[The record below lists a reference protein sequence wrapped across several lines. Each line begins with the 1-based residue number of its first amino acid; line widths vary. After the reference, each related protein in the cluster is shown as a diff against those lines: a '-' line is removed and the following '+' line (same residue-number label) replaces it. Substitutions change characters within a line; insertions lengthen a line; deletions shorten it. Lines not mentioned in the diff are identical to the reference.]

1 VKVRAA
7 CVAWCDGLI
16 IAAFLQS
23 GSAVLSAI
31 PSHPGP
37 AHFYKKDLQ
46 SGVLQPDAAQQ
57 AAVDQLQLLHEA
69 LCARWQE
76 RPSLMRRL
84 RGAFR
89 RERREPLQGLYL
101 WGGVGRGKTYLMDL
115 FVRAL
120 PGERK
125 LRLHFN
131 RFMLRI
137 HQQLRALQGRKNPL
151 QEVARELAA
160 KVDVLCFDEFFV
172 SDIGDA
178 MLLGTLLEHLFAEGV
193 TLVATSNIEPEGL
206 YENGLQRQRF
216 LPAIALLR
224 RHTQVLNVDGGIDY
238 RLQSLDRAA
247 TYYCPLDAAAEAGLW
262 QLFGELTR
270 GQEVSEGIVL
280 EVQQRH
286 LEARAV
292 GGGIVWFDF
301 SVLCGQG
308 RGSADYVEL
317 ACQYHTAFLSGVP
330 ALGESRDDETRRFIT
345 LVDEF
350 YDHGVKLVLS
360 AAVPLEGLY
369 KGTQL
374 AFAFERTK
382 SRLLEMQTHEYLAT
396 AHRPD

>member
-1 VKVRAA
+1 
-7 CVAWCDGLI
+7 
-16 IAAFLQS
+16 LQS

-37 AHFYKKDLQ
+37 AHFYQQDLQ
-46 SGVLQPDAAQQ
+46 SGELQPDAAQQ
-57 AAVDQLQLLHEA
+57 AAVAQLQLLHEA

-76 RPSLMRRL
+76 RPTFAQRL
-84 RGAFR
+84 RGALG
-89 RERREPLQGLYL
+89 REPRKEPLRGLYL

-115 FVRAL
+115 FVRGL

-131 RFMLRI
+131 RFMQRI
-137 HQQLRALQGRKNPL
+137 HHQLRELQGRKDPL

-160 KVDVLCFDEFFV
+160 RVDVLCFDEFFV

-224 RHTQVLNVDGGIDY
+224 RYTQVLNVDGGVDY
-238 RLQSLDRAA
+238 RLQSLDRAT
-247 TYYCPLDAAAEAGLW
+247 TYYYPLDAAAEAGLKH
-262 QLFGELTR
+262 LFHELTR
-270 GQEVSEGIVL
+270 GQQVSERLML
-280 EVQQRH
+280 EVQERQ
-286 LEARAV
+286 LPARAV
-292 GGGIVWFDF
+292 GGGAVWFDF
-301 SVLCGQG
+301 AVLCGQG
-308 RGSADYVEL
+308 RGSADYIEL
-317 ACQYHTAFLSGVP
+317 ACQYHTVFLSGVP
-330 ALGESRDDETRRFIT
+330 LLGESRDDETRRFIT

-360 AAVPLEGLY
+360 AALPLDELY
-369 KGTQL
+369 RGTQL

-382 SRLLEMQTHEYLAT
+382 SRLLEMQTHEYLAA